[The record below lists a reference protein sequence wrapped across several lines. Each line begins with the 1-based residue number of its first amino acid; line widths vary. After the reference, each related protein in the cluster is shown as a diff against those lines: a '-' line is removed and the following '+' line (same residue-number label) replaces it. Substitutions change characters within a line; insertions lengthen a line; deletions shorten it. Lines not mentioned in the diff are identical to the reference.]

1 MSRKVIYHI
10 ENRGSSYIYHW
21 FIYMISGLRHIKNK
35 NPTVGFDG
43 SGRFEKNV
51 DLYNIDLDKPPYK
64 IYISS
69 DFSGVCAYTKNDY
82 QKQTIDLLKDDFI
95 FIDKSEI
102 NDEDIVINNYGEPLY
117 FIDGDEVNNK
127 YVANLNDPNSIL
139 FSSKDS
145 YQFLRDLG
153 ENIEITDEDISK
165 YKNKNFFLSRNK
177 SHLLDGNNS
186 VGQIKRRQILNE
198 DDLIKSLEEYNI
210 NFIFLEDYTLE
221 DKIKIFKLSNL
232 IISPNSGGL
241 LFSLYSNEKTNIVEL
256 NVENPHQI
264 SKQYHDICKSF
275 NIPYKK
281 FICNKVDQHDNMHI
295 NIDEFI
301 LELKNSNLIK

>member
-1 MSRKVIYHI
+1 
-10 ENRGSSYIYHW
+10 
-21 FIYMISGLRHIKNK
+21 MISGLRHIKNK